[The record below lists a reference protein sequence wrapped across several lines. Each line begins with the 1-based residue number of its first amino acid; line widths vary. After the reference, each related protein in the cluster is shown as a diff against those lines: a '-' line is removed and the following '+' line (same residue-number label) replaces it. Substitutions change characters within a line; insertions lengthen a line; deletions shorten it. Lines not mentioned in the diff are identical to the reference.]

1 MINIYREN
9 VGYAS
14 TCNSVGQTIGAFLG
28 YVVFI
33 TLESPT
39 FCNKWLRY
47 TESTEGLITL
57 QGNLKIYY
65 IGSLVHIINVYLL
78 TDEIQE
84 SSFFFN

>member
-1 MINIYREN
+1 MGINNVKKVSILPCLYSFFYIYIIVLINNYREN

-39 FCNKWLRY
+39 FCNKWLRF

-57 QGNLKIYY
+57 QGNYKIYY
-65 IGSLVHIINVYLL
+65 
-78 TDEIQE
+78 
-84 SSFFFN
+84 